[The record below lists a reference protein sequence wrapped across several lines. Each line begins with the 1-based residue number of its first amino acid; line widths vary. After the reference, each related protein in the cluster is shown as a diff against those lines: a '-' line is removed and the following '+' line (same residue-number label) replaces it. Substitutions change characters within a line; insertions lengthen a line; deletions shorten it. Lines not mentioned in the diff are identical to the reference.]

1 MAMNDRTRIGRL
13 GLGVLAGL
21 ATGVAIAVGCADLPR
36 FPAIENVD
44 DPDAMPSGTPA
55 AYSCGFPHP
64 GCGCPTEG
72 EQVACGTVEA
82 TVAGQSVC
90 GAGLSVCTEG
100 RWGACIINNAV
111 TLVPQPKP
119 HTTHADK
126 LGGPV
131 DCANNPCDPF
141 CITFLDDPS
150 GLTSADAGIA
160 AQDGGL
166 TLLDP
171 IYGAPPSTN
180 NCTGGTLGTCAHSI
194 CSAGVP
200 LTTGCDA
207 PLGCVATVCAAHP
220 MCCGVTWD
228 SKCVA
233 WAQSA
238 CNIACGSKAGA
249 CVVCYKDSVDHDGD
263 GFSYAQG
270 DCADCDPAI
279 NPGAYDYPG
288 NGIDEDCNGTPD
300 DEVTSCDGSLL
311 LASSTAGD
319 YARAIDLCRT
329 TTAAATG
336 SAKTWGVISAK
347 LVQADGTSAPAA
359 LGSGIM
365 AQFGPNNL
373 PQKGA
378 RMAAF
383 SSGTARSPADTG
395 WVNPNGQA
403 TVQQGYL
410 QGTSCNY
417 PTGFPKNKT
426 GCANATGPAHD
437 STGLLLSVRV
447 PTNASSF
454 TYRFNFFTSE
464 YPEYVCNAFND
475 SFVALLTTTY
485 VPANPAKNSLN
496 ISFDANGNPV
506 NVNNGFFTVTS
517 GPQLT
522 STGFDGLCKNPF
534 THLYDTC
541 GGGTGWLQTSAPVV
555 PGEILKIQFSIWDS
569 SDELWDSIVLVDDWA
584 WSASPATIQTG
595 LPPPPPQALYSPGVF
610 VRDYDATGLCNDDE
624 LPTWGLW
631 SWNSATPLD
640 SSIAFTVQVADSQ
653 AGLDAAPVDPLLF
666 SDPPGPTALLG
677 QPIVAHAGPPST
689 NAGSAVVDD
698 TLLASSRAHNGTF
711 LRVTSQLAPSTNLL
725 AAPTLSAWNLQ
736 LQCVT
741 AL

>member
-1 MAMNDRTRIGRL
+1 VSRELGKL
-13 GLGVLAGL
+13 GLALLAGL
-21 ATGVAIAVGCADLPR
+21 ATGGAVVVGCGDPAR
-36 FPAIENVD
+36 FPSMGDDANA
-44 DPDAMPSGTPA
+44 DPDAGATGTPP
-55 AYSCGFPHP
+55 SCGLPSP
-64 GCGCPTEG
+64 GCPCATAG
-72 EQVACGTVEA
+72 EQVPCGTVDM

-90 GAGLSVCTEG
+90 GTGLSVCSG
-100 RWGACIINNAV
+100 GHWGACIINNAV
-111 TLVPQPKP
+111 TLVPQPRP
-119 HTTHADK
+119 HGTHADK
-126 LGGPV
+126 LGGAV
-131 DCANNPCDPF
+131 DCASNPCDPF
-141 CITFLDDPS
+141 CVTFMDDPA
-150 GLTSADAGIA
+150 GLTNIDAGIA
-160 AQDGGL
+160 AQDAGL

-171 IYGAPPSTN
+171 VYGPPPTTS
-180 NCTGGTLGTCAHSI
+180 CTGGTLGTCAHSI
-194 CSAGVP
+194 CGPGMP
-200 LTTGCDA
+200 LNVGCDA

-238 CNIACGSKAGA
+238 CNVACGSKAGA
-249 CVVCYKDSVDHDGD
+249 CVVCYQDSVDHDGD

-300 DEVTSCDGSLL
+300 DEVTGCDGA
-311 LASSTAGD
+311 LALGSTTPGD

-329 TTAAATG
+329 TTAGATG
-336 SAKTWGVISAK
+336 PAKTWGVVSSK
-347 LVQADGTSAPAA
+347 LVQADGASAPAA

-383 SSGTARSPADTG
+383 SSGTARAPADPG

-403 TVQQGYL
+403 TPQQGYL
-410 QGTSCNY
+410 QGTACNY
-417 PTGFPKNKT
+417 PSGFPKNKA
-426 GCANATGPAHD
+426 GCANATGKAHD
-437 STGLLLSVRV
+437 STGLLLSIRV

-485 VPANPAKNSLN
+485 VPANAPQNSLN

-506 NVNNGFFTVTS
+506 NINNAFFTVTS

-522 STGFDGLCKNPF
+522 GTGFDGLCKNPF
-534 THLYDTC
+534 TSANQIC

-555 PGEILKIQFSIWDS
+555 PGEILKIQLSLWDA

-595 LPPPPPQALYSPGVF
+595 LPPPPPQALYSPGTF
-610 VRDYDATGLCNDDE
+610 QRDYDATGLCNDDE

-640 SSIAFTVQVADSQ
+640 SSIAFTVQVADSA
-653 AGLDAAPVDPLLF
+653 AGLDLAPADPLLF
-666 SDPPGPTALLG
+666 SDPPGPASLLG
-677 QPIVAHAGPPST
+677 QPIVAKAGPPST
-689 NAGSAVVDD
+689 NAGAAVVDD
-698 TLLASSRAHNGTF
+698 TLLSNGRAHNATF
-711 LRVTSQLAPSTNLL
+711 LRLTSHLAPSTNLL